1 MKQILFKNIN
11 TFSKRI
17 VSNKMIGG
25 ALIMNNNNYNNNDN
39 KNYYSTKIS
48 SPLSSLLL
56 SSSSLYIQNNGGR
69 KYYNHQLPR
78 YCSSSS
84 NNLSEVLSNELM
96 AEKANDDTIDV
107 ELVDITEQIQKT
119 FKINDQ
125 KGLGIVT
132 LERKF
137 KGETIEIVFDCQDE
151 VDDDEDALGDYMEDV
166 MNEDEE
172 KKDDE
177 NDDEE
182 LEQFVGINFNI
193 IISKGKEKMLIN
205 CIASKNLRIEN
216 AQFIPSGKEIDDDNL
231 YSGPLFYQLDESL
244 QEAFKSYLSDRKID
258 EDLCYFILAYSRN
271 KEQKEYVNWLE
282 NMLDFTEQSPKKLPS
297 KP

>member
-1 MKQILFKNIN
+1 MKQMILKNIN
-11 TFSKRI
+11 ALTKRI
-17 VSNKMIGG
+17 NISSSSNKMIGG
-25 ALIMNNNNYNNNDN
+25 ALMMNSSKNNY
-39 KNYYSTKIS
+39 STIT
-48 SPLSSLLL
+48 SSLLL
-56 SSSSLYIQNNGGR
+56 SSSSPLYVQNNG
-69 KYYNHQLPR
+69 KYYNQYPR
-78 YCSSSS
+78 YCSSS
-84 NNLSEVLSNELM
+84 NNLVEVLSNELM

-125 KGLGIVT
+125 PGLGIVT

-151 VDDDEDALGDYMEDV
+151 VDEDEDALMDSMEGI

-172 KKDDE
+172 KKDGS
-177 NDDEE
+177 DDSNEEE
-182 LEQFVGINFNI
+182 LESFVGINFNVV
-193 IISKGKEKMLIN
+193 ISKGKEKMLIN
-205 CIASKNLRIEN
+205 CIASKNLKIEN

-258 EDLCYFILAYSRN
+258 EDLCYFILAYSRS

-282 NMLDFTEQSPKKLPS
+282 HMLDFTDQSPKKLPKS
-297 KP
+297 